1 MDERNIEVV
10 WFVTRRNKWSA
21 MSRYRGAGPMSML
34 TDGAAL
40 LGRLLLALIFLLSG
54 FQKLA
59 GFEGTVAFMAAEGLP
74 FPLLAAIVAL
84 IVECLGGVALV
95 IGYQTPLVGLVMAVW
110 CIATALVAHSDFS
123 NQDQMINFLKN
134 VAMAGGFL
142 QLVAFGAGGWSLDA
156 RRGSAVL

>member
-1 MDERNIEVV
+1 MDDIPASSDISCITRRKPRSA
-10 WFVTRRNKWSA
+10 VTRVSQVFTSLKESA

-84 IVECLGGVALV
+84 IVECLGGVA
-95 IGYQTPLVGLVMAVW
+95 
-110 CIATALVAHSDFS
+110 
-123 NQDQMINFLKN
+123 
-134 VAMAGGFL
+134 
-142 QLVAFGAGGWSLDA
+142 
-156 RRGSAVL
+156 